1 MSGSRARAGRG
12 EQLLGCLQTCSRD
25 MQPAAER
32 PLCLPAVP
40 LGTVVVPGDS
50 DLELCRAHIERL
62 QQVSA
67 VSGTRWGTRA
77 SSPDYSWPTLTFA
90 SVPQEPNGAGAKSP
104 TCHQLSSKW
113 CFLDGESALF

>member
-1 MSGSRARAGRG
+1 MSGSRTGAGRG

-62 QQVSA
+62 HQVSG
-67 VSGTRWGTRA
+67 VSRTRWGHPSFLPRLSVA
-77 SSPDYSWPTLTFA
+77 HSDFCFCHRSPMAL
-90 SVPQEPNGAGAKSP
+90 EPSP
-104 TCHQLSSKW
+104 
-113 CFLDGESALF
+113 